1 MSSPPLTVTVAGV
14 PRVFCCHMAT
24 LSGRFAPNSLPAVK
38 ECAAASVPRLEID
51 VRFLADDSMLVFH
64 DSGLAAAT
72 TGSGKVDALTR
83 PEALALRYRSHPETP
98 LCFLEDV
105 VDVLGGSGTF
115 LQVDLKLMR
124 PISPRRVEL
133 LAATLAPL
141 GRNTF
146 VGSQA
151 HWNLRPFAEL
161 GAPVA
166 FDPTLQWHYSAR
178 ERSEEMTPAR
188 RGVHGLWDDAPLAHI
203 PRTTAAEYTSSRIAD
218 LVGLLPGA
226 VEWMVDIATL
236 RHLAGLGCDLGREL
250 ERHGMALAAWT
261 MRDEGEART
270 RETMAA
276 LFRLGARTIITD
288 DGPALARYAAS
299 GA

>member
-1 MSSPPLTVTVAGV
+1 MSSPPLTVTADGV

-24 LSGRFAPNSLPAVK
+24 LSGRFAPNSLPAVE
-38 ECAAASVPRLEID
+38 ECAAARVPRLEID

-72 TGSGKVDALTR
+72 TGSGKVDALSR
-83 PEALALRYRSHPETP
+83 AEARELRYRGHPDTP
-98 LCFLEDV
+98 LCFLDDV
-105 VDVLGGSGTF
+105 VGVLRGSRTF

-133 LAATLAPL
+133 LAGALAPL
-141 GRNTF
+141 GRDTF

-151 HWNLRPFAEL
+151 HWNLRPFDDL
-161 GAPVA
+161 GVPVA

-178 ERSEEMTPAR
+178 ARGEEMTPAR
-188 RGVHGLWDDAPLAHI
+188 KGLHGLWDDAPLAHI
-203 PRTTAAEYTSSRIAD
+203 PRITAAEYTSSRIAD

-236 RHLAGLGCDLGREL
+236 RHLASLGCDLGREL
-250 ERHGMALAAWT
+250 DRYGIALAAWT
-261 MRDEGEART
+261 MRDEGEAKA
-270 RETMAA
+270 RETLAA
-276 LFRLGARTIITD
+276 VFRLGARTIITD
-288 DGPALARYAAS
+288 EAPALARYAAR
-299 GA
+299 GI